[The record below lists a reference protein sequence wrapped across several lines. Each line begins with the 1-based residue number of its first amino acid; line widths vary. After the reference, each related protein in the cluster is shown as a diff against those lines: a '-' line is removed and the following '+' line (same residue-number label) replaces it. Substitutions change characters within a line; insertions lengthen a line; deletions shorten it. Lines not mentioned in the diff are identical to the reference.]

1 MIKDILEEAW
11 IRNFSRPEL
20 FIFKI
25 IIFILVMLL
34 IGASGWGWVYVFI
47 FMAAIPMLLNIEHI
61 NYLLPMSDSYRIKSG
76 VTKVIIKAFMYTL
89 MLVLGTVL
97 SILLFHRNIYGDNIF
112 VILIH
117 IYAFIIFIDAGISME
132 WGILQGNIKASHK
145 KISDKII
152 PSFIQGI
159 AIIYVAL
166 CALQL
171 FMDGRIFMFN
181 LNLDFTVSVKD
192 MVISTVIMI
201 FVILKIIN
209 ECRSFDIGDYDDDMQ
224 LQEKNSL
231 DTGN

>member
-1 MIKDILEEAW
+1 MIKDIIEEAW
-11 IRNFSRPEL
+11 IRNFCRPDL

-25 IIFILVMLL
+25 IIYILVMLV
-34 IGASGWGWVYVFI
+34 IGASGWAYVFM
-47 FMAAIPMLLNIEHI
+47 FMTAIPMLLNIEHI

-76 VTKVIIKAFMYTL
+76 VTKVIMKAFMYTL

-117 IYAFIIFIDAGISME
+117 IYAFLIFIDAGISTE
-132 WGILQGNIKASHK
+132 QGILQGNTKASHK
-145 KISDKII
+145 ISDNII
-152 PSFIQGI
+152 PFFIQGM

-166 CALQL
+166 QALQL
-171 FMDGRIFMFN
+171 FRDGRIFMFS
-181 LNLDFTVSVKD
+181 LNLDFAVSVKG
-192 MVISTVIMI
+192 MIISTVIMI
-201 FVILKIIN
+201 LVILKIIN